1 MYNYGRRLGQVSRSD
16 DRHTDAR
23 FADLADLVLTIAR
36 VVNIDSHQDPDVVD
50 LTAIEINVMRYV
62 DRHPGTSPSAVA
74 VATGLQRS
82 NLSRVLRDLEA
93 KGMVARTADAS
104 DGRQSRLNPTPR
116 SAANLRRLRANWS
129 RLLNS
134 LDVDLHNLD
143 ATLAMLTEIEGALL
157 PSTPA

>member
-1 MYNYGRRLGQVSRSD
+1 MYNYWRRLGQVSRSD

-93 KGMVARTADAS
+93 KGMVARTTDES
-104 DGRQSRLNPTPR
+104 DGRQFCLKPTPLA
-116 SAANLRRLRANWS
+116 AANLRRLRAKWS
-129 RLLNS
+129 RLLNTI
-134 LDVDLHNLD
+134 DVDLHNLD
-143 ATLAMLTEIEGALL
+143 ATLIMLAEIEAALL
-157 PSTPA
+157 AATP